1 MGYWNT
7 SHIKYSPYRDAYH
20 DALRGGNQR
29 LKLSGFAS
37 LLRGKETAI
46 VCAALDHYSACTA
59 MERHGIENLFASLDA
74 GVLAQ
79 ARRLLRQTPTVRC
92 QEPHALE
99 EAANHASAT
108 AAILN
113 LAGSEDAEILERTMR
128 NSHSGSA
135 RLGAVLAASSVL
147 IDEPDGSRNGPLLE
161 ALGEILLKSKNPY
174 EERSAALS
182 AMPEATPDQSFEF
195 VIRATAADD
204 PRIQAQA
211 AMILVE
217 EDISLY
223 GGLAERVAASWA
235 DDAPHPAAGV
245 RDMLREHRFQ
255 RGLGA

>member
-7 SHIKYSPYRDAYH
+7 SHIKHSPYGDAYH
-20 DALRGGNQR
+20 ALRDGDER
-29 LKLSGFAS
+29 MKLRAFAS
-37 LLRGKETAI
+37 LLRSEETAI

-59 MERHGIENLFASLDA
+59 MERHGIENPFTPFDA

-79 ARRLLRQTPTVRC
+79 ARQLLRQAPTIRC

-108 AAILN
+108 AAMLN
-113 LAGSEDAEILERTMR
+113 LAGSEDAEVLERTMR
-128 NSHSGSA
+128 TSHSRSA

-147 IDEPDGSRNGPLLE
+147 MDGPDGSKNGPLLE
-161 ALGEILLKSKNPY
+161 ALGEILLDSQNPY

-182 AMPEATPDQSFEF
+182 AIPEATPDQSFEF

-211 AMILVE
+211 AMTLVE

-223 GGLAERVAASWA
+223 GELVERVAASWA
-235 DDAPHPAAGV
+235 DDPPHPAAWV
-245 RDMLREHRFQ
+245 RDMLREHRYQ
-255 RGLGA
+255 RGPGA